1 MCGLKDNMSF
11 FSKIAG
17 NNKLIAVGLSV
28 VAAVAV
34 GVGMYIIIYKAYIKI
49 ISKRSIGNKDLVWYK
64 K

>member
-1 MCGLKDNMSF
+1 MSF

-34 GVGMYIIIYKAYIKI
+34 GVGILYKNYQ
-49 ISKRSIGNKDLVWYK
+49 
-64 K
+64 